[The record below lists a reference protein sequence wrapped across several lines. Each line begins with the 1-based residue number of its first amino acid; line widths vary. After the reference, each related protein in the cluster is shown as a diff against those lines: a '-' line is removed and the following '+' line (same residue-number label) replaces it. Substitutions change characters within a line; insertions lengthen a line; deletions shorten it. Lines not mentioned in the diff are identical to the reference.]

1 MLARGAVK
9 RLSSPCR
16 RITRASERRRDMCA
30 SPCAAAVANI
40 TATFDDVKDIFCVR
54 SRRAMPRPRS
64 RRRRSGGR
72 NRASSSS
79 CVDPDE
85 CCAAGRP

>member
-1 MLARGAVK
+1 MQARGAVK

-40 TATFDDVKDIFCVR
+40 TATFDDVKDISLRPLPKSDASPSFAASTLWREKPCVIVVM
-54 SRRAMPRPRS
+54 RRP
-64 RRRRSGGR
+64 G
-72 NRASSSS
+72 
-79 CVDPDE
+79 
-85 CCAAGRP
+85 